1 MKKISKRLFSTAVA
15 LVLSLG
21 MATGNGAKVA
31 NASDFSYGEN
41 TDMGITEVVKPI
53 EMPVVYSPET
63 TIEYCAGETYSMEI
77 YMRTTYEVASYQMS
91 IEVPWFMNVVEVEM
105 PYGLKMSD
113 YDVFDW
119 EKTDNGFNVSY
130 SSPYDRVGDFEI
142 VSFTYTIAS
151 QGNYNDFIRANS
163 YMFTD
168 ANANEVFN
176 VGFQFGMIS
185 VVSNGGA
192 VKVMKGDANLDGVV
206 DLQDIIVIQRA
217 IVEESTYRM
226 SSDSYNASDINND
239 GAINIKDCQYIQM
252 YLVGAID
259 SLENV
264 NGGSGDSGEVDGE
277 VFPLHLSVRN
287 QYGEEFFNT
296 STSVSKGATYREVFR
311 PIFIELEKMYRITQ
325 YLSAESRVYGYYSN
339 VEEASSLIVES
350 DDYIVVQVSVEYGGE
365 VEKNNA
371 SLIFCYEY
379 DGEYIP
385 LNEEEV
391 YIPDGNYIYDYIM
404 VEESDGF
411 GAFAEIVGIYY
422 DAECKE
428 PVGQTDMASSQVN
441 VFVVVE
447 SVSVAGITFDLIEE
461 NVSLNGKYEENTVG
475 TIYFTEDMATVT
487 YNGET
492 YSAPYSNMVGVVSV
506 YRSEYSL
513 LCVNL
518 DSCDGKNQAYIG
530 VNFDGSDLE
539 EREEF
544 ARVAGEYT
552 VSGLMP
558 VTAGLILYTNGAWK
572 ISVAD
577 IALMGN
583 YELSDNGV
591 ILYMYGYPME
601 FIYDGETNSF
611 SPNNNGGGSGDV
623 ASQCEIY
630 VEVYNQNGDYIY
642 NTYVYA
648 PHGAS
653 YDYVMEEVYYE
664 LYKKYEINGVNAII
678 SDYYGKFPMEQISEL
693 VVNSSDRV
701 QLYVTVGEY
710 GEQENNAT
718 FMAYYLYNGEYV
730 CLDGTNF
737 YMPEDVTIYETVMTK
752 MLDWFG
758 EYAYI
763 EGIYYDEE
771 FTKEVS
777 ESDMPTSNTY
787 VYITI
792 SSRTIAG
799 GSYDLVEEYWTSNG
813 ERVETVVGS
822 VSFNN
827 AQATV
832 TYKGET
838 YTDFYHHM
846 LGQVSILKGS
856 YSMLG
861 VELENGKAYIE
872 YQFDGSNYQDSEEY
886 REAQGEYKVNG
897 LDFMTIDLTLY
908 TNGVYKLS
916 MLNIVQLGNYEIS
929 ENGFILYMDGDGL
942 EIIYDAESGCYV
954 PNYNNGEND
963 NVIEG
968 GSGSVDIGASYDISL
983 VYGEY
988 YQYADDGT
996 TARILHIDENGFEF
1010 IEYGEVTAS
1019 GTEMYAMVVSNMAQ
1033 VSLFVSDVKGLTVM
1047 IDLSSGYFDFSEYD
1061 ASNLPETEEYRAVAG
1076 FYRLVVDGMDYGI
1089 TYELK
1094 ANGLVIGTQG
1104 GYKAV
1109 DGYCV
1114 ITENVIEISNG
1125 LQFLIDKE
1133 SKTITPIQLVNG
1145 ETNNSIDYTK

>member
-1 MKKISKRLFSTAVA
+1 MKKFSKRLFSTAVA

-21 MATGNGAKVA
+21 MATGNGTKVA

-130 SSPYDRVGDFEI
+130 SSPYDRIGDFEI

-264 NGGSGDSGEVDGE
+264 NGGSGDSGEADGE
-277 VFPLHLSVRN
+277 VFPLHLSVYN
-287 QYGEEFFNT
+287 QYGEEIFNT
-296 STSVSKGATYREVFR
+296 SMSANKGATYREVFR
-311 PIFIELEKMYRITQ
+311 PVFIELEKMYRVSE
-325 YLSAESRVYGYYSN
+325 YVSAESSVYGYYEY
-339 VEEASSLIVES
+339 VDEASSLIVNSEDS
-350 DDYIVVQVSVEYGGE
+350 VLVRVYVEYGNDE
-365 VEKNNA
+365 NKNNA
-371 SLIFCYEY
+371 SLTFYYEY

-385 LNEEEV
+385 LAGGEV
-391 YIPDGNYIYDYIM
+391 CIPDGYYIYDYIM
-404 VEESDGF
+404 ENSSSSF
-411 GAFAEIVGIYY
+411 GLYAEIMGMYY
-422 DAECKE
+422 DAECE
-428 PVGQTDMASSQVN
+428 NPVGRTDMASSYVN
-441 VFVVVE
+441 VFVILQNKGLVGL
-447 SVSVAGITFDLIEE
+447 SFDLREE
-461 NVSLNGKYEENTVG
+461 TVSSDGRYGYSTVG
-475 TIYFTEDMATVT
+475 TIYFTEETATVT

-492 YSAPYSNMVGVVSV
+492 YRAPYSCMVNIVSV
-506 YRSEYSL
+506 YKGEYAI

-518 DSCDGKNQAYIG
+518 DEEDGNNVAYIG
-530 VNFDGSDLE
+530 VNFDGAGYEQTE
-539 EREEF
+539 EY
-544 ARVAGEYT
+544 ASVAGTYE
-552 VSGLMP
+552 LRDFAP
-558 VTAGLILYTNGAWK
+558 FDCDVTLFANGVWE
-572 ISVAD
+572 ISLAN
-577 IALMGN
+577 IAMMGN
-583 YELSDNGV
+583 YEITENGV
-591 ILYMYGYPME
+591 ILYMYGSPME
-601 FIYDGETNSF
+601 FVYDLATQSF
-611 SPNNNGGGSGDV
+611 TPANNGGGSGDV

-648 PHGAS
+648 PQGAS

-664 LYKKYEINGVNAII
+664 LYKMYEINGVNAII
-678 SDYYGKFPMEQISEL
+678 SDYYGKFPMEQISKL

-758 EYAYI
+758 EYAYV
-763 EGIYYDEE
+763 EGIYYDDA
-771 FTKEVS
+771 FTKAVS

-787 VYITI
+787 VYITL

-799 GSYDLVEEYWTSNG
+799 ASYDLVEEYWTSNG

-822 VSFNN
+822 VSFNR

-832 TYKGET
+832 TYNGET

-954 PNYNNGEND
+954 PNYNSGEND

-1104 GYKAV
+1104 GYKAM

-1114 ITENVIEISNG
+1114 ITENVIELSNG
-1125 LQFLIDKE
+1125 LRLLIDKE
-1133 SKTITPIQLVNG
+1133 AMTITPMAMVEGDI
-1145 ETNNSIDYTK
+1145 IDSNVSMN